1 MDNNHAFIPLHPRG
15 EDSETTLSIIFEAA
29 LSEANAASGDLQV
42 RTPGGKVFVEW
53 DAQAPLT
60 PIGQLVFFSQFLDV
74 SGHFDSLCETCP
86 VRFTSPKDVVINKGS
101 N

>member
-53 DAQAPLT
+53 DARP
-60 PIGQLVFFSQFLDV
+60 
-74 SGHFDSLCETCP
+74 
-86 VRFTSPKDVVINKGS
+86 R
-101 N
+101 